1 MLQWPGRTGHNPRR
15 RSGTAL
21 AEHAVGKE
29 FPMLSNKVA
38 VALLGLLAL
47 VGAAGA
53 GAFFASRPSVQP
65 VIAEDV
71 KAPATSEA
79 ASKAVEATEAV
90 VDDRAAEQ
98 DAPPVAE
105 PPAPAPS
112 QPAASKPAAP
122 SRPAQRARR
131 DAAPVASRTSPLP
144 REPRSA
150 SAPAT
155 PATKAQESRA
165 ADPTDPIPQ
174 NVPSP
179 ASANHTAA
187 DDTLAR
193 SERVAPVEPLPP
205 APPQPQF
212 QEVTVPA
219 VSVIGLRIETS
230 LSSETARVEERVE
243 ARVSRDVRADGRV
256 AIPAGSRVIG
266 SVSLVD
272 RGGRMKEQA
281 RLGVR
286 FHTVILADGTEL
298 PLQTETIY
306 RVGESPG
313 SASAAKVGGGAI
325 GGAILGAI
333 LGGGKGAAIGSAVGA
348 AGGTAAVMAGG
359 RRAAQISAGSPV
371 TVKVLSPVTVNV
383 EKE

>member
-1 MLQWPGRTGHNPRR
+1 
-15 RSGTAL
+15 
-21 AEHAVGKE
+21 
-29 FPMLSNKVA
+29 MLSNKVA

-53 GAFFASRPSVQP
+53 GAYFASRPSDQP
-65 VIAEDV
+65 PAMADV
-71 KAPATSEA
+71 VTPVPAAPGQ
-79 ASKAVEATEAV
+79 AVESTEAV
-90 VDDRAAEQ
+90 VDDKPSESEAK
-98 DAPPVAE
+98 PPVAD
-105 PPAPAPS
+105 A
-112 QPAASKPAAP
+112 AAP
-122 SRPAQRARR
+122 PPSPQAIPARPAQRPRR
-131 DAAPVASRTSPLP
+131 DAAPVAARRPQSRDSRT
-144 REPRSA
+144 A
-150 SAPAT
+150 SAQVSAPTTSHEPKATAPTDSQPQHSPVSVASPTHT
-155 PATKAQESRA
+155 PA
-165 ADPTDPIPQ
+165 
-174 NVPSP
+174 
-179 ASANHTAA
+179 
-187 DDTLAR
+187 DDAVAR
-193 SERVAPVEPLPP
+193 SERIAPVEPLPPP

-219 VSVIGLRIETS
+219 DSVIGLRIETP

-243 ARVSRDVRADGRV
+243 ARVARDVRADGRV
-256 AIPAGSRVIG
+256 AIPAGARVIG
-266 SVSLVD
+266 SVSLVE
-272 RGGRMKEQA
+272 RGGKMKEQA

-306 RVGESPG
+306 REGESPG

-359 RRAAQISAGSPV
+359 RRPAQISAGSPV